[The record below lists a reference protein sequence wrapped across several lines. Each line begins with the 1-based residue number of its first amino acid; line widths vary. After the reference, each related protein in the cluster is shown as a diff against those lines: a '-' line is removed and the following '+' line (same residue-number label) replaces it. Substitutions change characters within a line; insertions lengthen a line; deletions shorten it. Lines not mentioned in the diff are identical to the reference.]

1 MRSCAATR
9 LSQTASTITDISD
22 ERAGAVIFSPASSA
36 STSTEGA
43 GRFRPQLL
51 ELCRQLVDHVR
62 DLARIDMV
70 GQEGKDIAHRG
81 LRRNLVRQKSKDDLI
96 QKLLFRPDLFRCMRR
111 SPALIVDAAHDQR
124 QLLAEIDRLGQGQSI
139 PKLVKHGTKD

>member
-1 MRSCAATR
+1 LSRTR
-9 LSQTASTITDISD
+9 STITATNN
-22 ERAGAVIFSPASSA
+22 ERAGAVILFPASSA

-51 ELCRQLVDHVR
+51 DLCRQLVDHVR
-62 DLARIDMV
+62 DLARIDMA

-111 SPALIVDAAHDQR
+111 SPALIVNAAHDQR
-124 QLLAEIDRLGQGQSI
+124 QLLAEIDGFGQGQSVAE
-139 PKLVKHGTKD
+139 LVKN